1 MKFRKFLTIGIA
13 ALTVAAFSFGLAACT
28 DPSKDPDE
36 PDTPVG
42 PDDPDTPVA
51 EVTVEG
57 GYGVFEAA
65 YQVDF
70 CMNLYEDGTYYYNQ
84 YTSAIYYGTYTAEE
98 ASGTDDQGRTI
109 HYTIT
114 FDDTVDFGEGPHN
127 IVTDAE
133 GIVYLTG
140 IYDSMSLATK
150 DLPKQDEPYDEVEQ
164 TKATYYSTN
173 YMEDVVSIQLTTTMK
188 FYLNNVYG
196 LGMAGASGTYTEEV
210 KEDGSVVYTLT
221 DGEDS
226 SKVFTL
232 TMNGANGTLEGGDL
246 EAPYTMTSIN
256 PTLVVE
262 FEMTGVNS
270 WGASLTLTCYDDGT
284 ANMQIAIPGTPEF
297 SDGLGTWT
305 YIADGDYYVITFGT
319 TIYTA
324 ENDGEGTYSFEYA
337 IVNANFGGQKVV
349 VSYKNEAEMVA
360 YTFTYK
366 NDWSYDLG
374 TEIAMTARAE
384 VGAESYTFTG
394 AIWGGVGTLTIT
406 LAEDGSV
413 TVVADA
419 ESVGAVGVEVTTG
432 TWEANEDGSLAI
444 TINGNPYTATVSE

>member
-13 ALTVAAFSFGLAACT
+13 ALTVAAFSFGLAACKPDT
-28 DPSKDPDE
+28 EDPGKDPE
-36 PDTPVG
+36 NPGGDTPVA
-42 PDDPDTPVA
+42 PA

-98 ASGTDDQGRTI
+98 ATGTDDQGRTI

-127 IVTDAE
+127 IVSDAE
-133 GIVYLTG
+133 GAVYLTG
-140 IYDSMSLATK
+140 IYDSMSTATK

-164 TKATYYSTN
+164 IVATYYSTDYLN
-173 YMEDVVSIQLTTTMK
+173 DVVSIQFTSTKK
-188 FYLNNVYG
+188 FYLNNIYG
-196 LGMAGASGTYTEEV
+196 LGMAGAMGTYTEEV

-221 DGEDS
+221 DSDDS

-232 TMNGANGTLEGGDL
+232 TMNGASGTLEGGDL

-262 FEMTGVNS
+262 FEMAGVNS

-297 SDGLGTWT
+297 SDGIGTWT
-305 YIADGDYYVITFGT
+305 YMADGDYYVITFGT

-337 IVNANFGGQKVV
+337 IANANFGGEKVV
-349 VSYKNEAEMVA
+349 VSYKNEAEMVV

-374 TEIAMTARAE
+374 SEIAMTARVEA
-384 VGAESYTFTG
+384 GAESYTFTG
-394 AIWGGVGTLTIT
+394 PIWGGVGTLTIT
-406 LAEDGSV
+406 LAEGGTV

-444 TINGNPYTATVSE
+444 TINGNLYTATVSE

>member
-13 ALTVAAFSFGLAACT
+13 TLTVAAFSFGLAACKPDT
-28 DPSKDPDE
+28 EDPGKDPE
-36 PDTPVG
+36 TPGGNTPV
-42 PDDPDTPVA
+42 TPA

-98 ASGTDDQGRTI
+98 ATGTDDQGRTI

-127 IVTDAE
+127 IVSDAE
-133 GIVYLTG
+133 GAVYLTG

-150 DLPKQDEPYDEVEQ
+150 DLPKQDEPYKEVEQ
-164 TKATYYSTN
+164 TKATYYSTDYLN
-173 YMEDVVSIQLTTTMK
+173 DVVSIQLTTTMK

-221 DGEDS
+221 DSDDS

-256 PTLVVE
+256 PNLVVE
-262 FEMTGVNS
+262 VEFTGSNS
-270 WGASLTLTCYDDGT
+270 WGAAVVLTCYDDSS
-284 ANMQIAIPGTPEF
+284 ANLQITMEGVMDFADAT
-297 SDGLGTWT
+297 GTWQ
-305 YIADGDYYVITFGT
+305 YMSDGDYYVFVFGST
-319 TIYTA
+319 VYTA
-324 ENDGEGTYSFEYA
+324 ENTDGTYSFSYK
-337 IVNANFGGQKVV
+337 INAAQFGGEEVTL
-349 VSYKNEAEMVA
+349 SYTLEEPLIS
-360 YTFTYK
+360 YSFTYTPVL
-366 NDWSYDLG
+366 SYAAGETVNMVCNSVAD
-374 TEIAMTARAE
+374 AE
-384 VGAESYTFTG
+384 EYTFTG
-394 AIWGGVGTLTIT
+394 SIWGGACTFTIVCSADGTCS
-406 LAEDGSV
+406 G
-413 TVVADA
+413 
-419 ESVGAVGVEVTTG
+419 TTSYATDEGEG
-432 TWEANEDGSLAI
+432 TWSQADGVI
-444 TINGNPYTATVSE
+444 TIEINGTTYTATAAE

>member
-13 ALTVAAFSFGLAACT
+13 ALTVAAFSFGLAACKPDT
-28 DPSKDPDE
+28 EDPGKDPE
-36 PDTPVG
+36 TPGGDTPV
-42 PDDPDTPVA
+42 TPA
-51 EVTVEG
+51 EVTVDG

-133 GIVYLTG
+133 GAVYLTG

-150 DLPKQDEPYDEVEQ
+150 DLPKQDEPYKEVEQ
-164 TKATYYSTN
+164 TKATYYSTDYLN
-173 YMEDVVSIQLTTTMK
+173 DVVSIQLTTTKK
-188 FYLNNVYG
+188 FYLNNIYG

-305 YIADGDYYVITFGT
+305 YMADGDYYVITFGT

-324 ENDGEGTYSFEYA
+324 ENDGEGTYSFEYTIA
-337 IVNANFGGQKVV
+337 NANFGGEKVL
-349 VSYKNEAEMVA
+349 VSYTLSEPLVK
-360 YTFTYK
+360 YTFTYTPAVAWASGTPVEMVCNAPASAEK
-366 NDWSYDLG
+366 FTFQGDLWGMPVTLECAADG
-374 TEIAMTARAE
+374 TCAASIDASGQIAQ
-384 VGAESYTFTG
+384 
-394 AIWGGVGTLTIT
+394 
-406 LAEDGSV
+406 DG
-413 TVVADA
+413 
-419 ESVGAVGVEVTTG
+419 EG
-432 TWEANEDGSLAI
+432 TWSIADGVI
-444 TINGNPYTATVSE
+444 TIEINGATYTATVSE

>member
-13 ALTVAAFSFGLAACT
+13 ALTVAAFSFGLAACKPET
-28 DPSKDPDE
+28 EDPGKDPE
-36 PDTPVG
+36 TPGGDTPVA
-42 PDDPDTPVA
+42 PA

-133 GIVYLTG
+133 GAVYLTG

-150 DLPKQDEPYDEVEQ
+150 DLPKQDEPYKEVEQ
-164 TKATYYSTN
+164 TKATYYSTDYLN
-173 YMEDVVSIQLTTTMK
+173 DVVSIQLTTTMK

-246 EAPYTMTSIN
+246 EAPYSMTSIN
-256 PTLVVE
+256 PTIVVE

-270 WGASLTLTCYDDGT
+270 WGASLTLTCYDDST

-297 SDGLGTWT
+297 SDGLGTWK
-305 YIADGDYYVITFGT
+305 YMADGDYYVITFGT

-337 IVNANFGGQKVV
+337 IVNANFGGEKVL
-349 VSYKNEAEMVA
+349 VSYTLSEPLVK
-360 YTFTYK
+360 YTFTYTPAVAWASGTPVEMVCNAPASAEK
-366 NDWSYDLG
+366 FTFQGDLWGMPVTLECAADG
-374 TEIAMTARAE
+374 TCAASIDASGQIAQ
-384 VGAESYTFTG
+384 
-394 AIWGGVGTLTIT
+394 
-406 LAEDGSV
+406 DG
-413 TVVADA
+413 
-419 ESVGAVGVEVTTG
+419 EG
-432 TWEANEDGSLAI
+432 TWSIADGVI
-444 TINGNPYTATVSE
+444 TIEINGTTYTATAAE

>member
-13 ALTVAAFSFGLAACT
+13 TLTVAAFSFGLAACKPET
-28 DPSKDPDE
+28 EDPGKNPE
-36 PDTPVG
+36 NPGGDTPV
-42 PDDPDTPVA
+42 TPA

-57 GYGVFEAA
+57 GYGMFEAA

-98 ASGTDDQGRTI
+98 ATGTDDQGRTI

-127 IVTDAE
+127 IVSDAE
-133 GIVYLTG
+133 GTVYLTG
-140 IYDSMSLATK
+140 IYDSMSTATK

-164 TKATYYSTN
+164 IVATYYSTN
-173 YMEDVVSIQLTTTMK
+173 YMEDVVSIQFTSTKK
-188 FYLNNVYG
+188 FYLNNIYG
-196 LGMAGASGTYTEEV
+196 LGMAGAMGTYTEDV

-221 DGEDS
+221 DSDDS

-232 TMNGANGTLEGGDL
+232 TMNGASGTLEGGDL
-246 EAPYTMTSIN
+246 EAPYSMTSIN
-256 PTLVVE
+256 PTIVVE

-305 YIADGDYYVITFGT
+305 YMADGDYYVITFGT

-337 IVNANFGGQKVV
+337 IANANFGGEKVV
-349 VSYKNEAEMVA
+349 VSYTLSEPLVK
-360 YTFTYK
+360 YTFTYTPAVAWASGTPVEMVCNAPASAEK
-366 NDWSYDLG
+366 FTFQGDLWGMPVTLECAADG
-374 TEIAMTARAE
+374 TCAASIDASGQIAQ
-384 VGAESYTFTG
+384 
-394 AIWGGVGTLTIT
+394 
-406 LAEDGSV
+406 DG
-413 TVVADA
+413 
-419 ESVGAVGVEVTTG
+419 EG
-432 TWEANEDGSLAI
+432 TWSIADGVI
-444 TINGNPYTATVSE
+444 TIEINGATYTATVSE

>member
-42 PDDPDTPVA
+42 PDEPDTPVA

-65 YQVDF
+65 YQVDL

-98 ASGTDDQGRTI
+98 ASGTDEDGNTI
-109 HYTIT
+109 HYTVT
-114 FDDTVDFGEGPHN
+114 FDDQVNFGEETHN
-127 IVTDAE
+127 IVSDAD
-133 GIVYLTG
+133 GTVYLTNM
-140 IYDSMSLATK
+140 YDDMSLLTYNFS
-150 DLPKQDEPYDEVEQ
+150 KQEDYLEEVVQTVEQ
-164 TKATYYSTN
+164 FWSTN
-173 YMEDVVSIQLTTTMK
+173 YAEDFVTAT
-188 FYLNNVYG
+188 FYSDNSYTLDGING
-196 LGMAGASGTYTEEV
+196 AGYAGSLGTYTSETA
-210 KEDGSVVYTLT
+210 EDGTVTYTMT
-221 DGEDS
+221 DGDDS
-226 SKVFTL
+226 SKVYTITVVGASITL
-232 TMNGANGTLEGGDL
+232 TGTET
-246 EAPYTMTSIN
+246 EYTMTSIN
-256 PTLVVE
+256 PNLVVE
-262 FEMTGVNS
+262 VEFTGSNS
-270 WGASLTLTCYDDGT
+270 WGASLTLSCYDDGT

-305 YIADGDYYVITFGT
+305 YMADGDYYVITFGT

-337 IVNANFGGQKVV
+337 IANANFGGEKVV

-384 VGAESYTFTG
+384 AGAESYTFTG
-394 AIWGGVGTLTIT
+394 AIWGGVGTLTIS
-406 LAEDGSV
+406 LAEDGTV

-432 TWEANEDGSLAI
+432 TWEAGEDGSLAI
-444 TINGNPYTATVSE
+444 TINGNSYTATVSE

>member
-13 ALTVAAFSFGLAACT
+13 ALTVAAFSFGLAACKPDT
-28 DPSKDPDE
+28 EDPGKDPE
-36 PDTPVG
+36 TPGGDTPVA
-42 PDDPDTPVA
+42 PA

-57 GYGVFEAA
+57 GYGMFEAA

-98 ASGTDDQGRTI
+98 ATGTDDQGRTI

-127 IVTDAE
+127 IVSDAE
-133 GIVYLTG
+133 GTVYLTG
-140 IYDSMSLATK
+140 IYDSMSTATK

-164 TKATYYSTN
+164 IVATYYSTN
-173 YMEDVVSIQLTTTMK
+173 YMEDVVSIQFTSTKK
-188 FYLNNVYG
+188 FYLNNIYG
-196 LGMAGASGTYTEEV
+196 LGMAGAMGTYTEDV

-221 DGEDS
+221 DSDDS

-232 TMNGANGTLEGGDL
+232 TMNGASGTLEGGDL
-246 EAPYTMTSIN
+246 EAPYSMTSIN
-256 PTLVVE
+256 PTIVVE

-305 YIADGDYYVITFGT
+305 YMADGDYYVITFGT

-337 IVNANFGGQKVV
+337 IANANFGGEKVV
-349 VSYKNEAEMVA
+349 VSYTLSEPLVK
-360 YTFTYK
+360 YTFTYTPAVAWASGTPVEMVCNAPASAEK
-366 NDWSYDLG
+366 FTFQGDLWGMPVTLECAADG
-374 TEIAMTARAE
+374 TCAASIDASGQIAQ
-384 VGAESYTFTG
+384 
-394 AIWGGVGTLTIT
+394 
-406 LAEDGSV
+406 DG
-413 TVVADA
+413 
-419 ESVGAVGVEVTTG
+419 EG
-432 TWEANEDGSLAI
+432 TWSIADGVI
-444 TINGNPYTATVSE
+444 TIEINGATYTATVSE

>member
-13 ALTVAAFSFGLAACT
+13 ALTVAAFSFGLAACKPDT
-28 DPSKDPDE
+28 EDPGKDPE
-36 PDTPVG
+36 NPGGDTPVA
-42 PDDPDTPVA
+42 PA

-98 ASGTDDQGRTI
+98 ATGTDEQGRTI

-127 IVTDAE
+127 IVSDAE
-133 GIVYLTG
+133 GAVYLTG
-140 IYDSMSLATK
+140 IYDSMSTATK

-164 TKATYYSTN
+164 IVATYYSTDYLN
-173 YMEDVVSIQLTTTMK
+173 DVVSIQFTSTKK
-188 FYLNNVYG
+188 FYLNNIYG
-196 LGMAGASGTYTEEV
+196 LGMAGAMGTYTEEV

-221 DGEDS
+221 DSDDS
-226 SKVFTL
+226 S
-232 TMNGANGTLEGGDL
+232 
-246 EAPYTMTSIN
+246 
-256 PTLVVE
+256 
-262 FEMTGVNS
+262 NS

-284 ANMQIAIPGTPEF
+284 ANMQIVLAGTMDF
-297 SDGLGTWT
+297 SDGIGTWT
-305 YIADGDYYVITFGT
+305 YMADGDYYVITFGT

-337 IVNANFGGQKVV
+337 IANANFGGEKVV
-349 VSYKNEAEMVA
+349 VSYKNEAEMVV

-374 TEIAMTARAE
+374 SEIAMTARVEA
-384 VGAESYTFTG
+384 GAESYTFTG
-394 AIWGGVGTLTIT
+394 PIWGGVGTLTIT
-406 LAEDGSV
+406 LAEGGSV

-444 TINGNPYTATVSE
+444 TINGNLYTATVSE

>member
-13 ALTVAAFSFGLAACT
+13 ALTVAAFSFGLAACKP
-28 DPSKDPDE
+28 DPEKPEE
-36 PDTPVG
+36 PDTPG
-42 PDDPDTPVA
+42 GETPVTPV

-57 GYGVFEAA
+57 GYGMFEAA

-84 YTSAIYYGTYTAEE
+84 YTSAIHYGTYTAEE
-98 ASGTDDQGRTI
+98 ATGTDDQGRTI

-127 IVTDAE
+127 IVSDAE
-133 GIVYLTG
+133 GAVYLTG
-140 IYDSMSLATK
+140 IYDSMSFATK
-150 DLPKQDEPYDEVEQ
+150 DLPKQDEPYKEVEQ
-164 TKATYYSTN
+164 TKATYYSTDYLN
-173 YMEDVVSIQLTTTMK
+173 DVVSIQLTTTMK

-232 TMNGANGTLEGGDL
+232 TMNGANGTLDGGDL

-256 PTLVVE
+256 PTIVVE

-305 YIADGDYYVITFGT
+305 YMADGDYYVITFGT

-337 IVNANFGGQKVV
+337 IVNANFGGEKVL
-349 VSYKNEAEMVA
+349 VSYTLSEPLVK
-360 YTFTYK
+360 YTFTYTPAVAWASGTPVEMVCNAPASAEK
-366 NDWSYDLG
+366 FTFQGDLWGMPVTLECAADG
-374 TEIAMTARAE
+374 TCAASIDASGQIAQ
-384 VGAESYTFTG
+384 
-394 AIWGGVGTLTIT
+394 
-406 LAEDGSV
+406 DG
-413 TVVADA
+413 
-419 ESVGAVGVEVTTG
+419 EG
-432 TWEANEDGSLAI
+432 TWSQADGVI
-444 TINGNPYTATVSE
+444 TIEINGTTYTATAGE

>member
-13 ALTVAAFSFGLAACT
+13 ALTVAAFSFGLAACKPDT
-28 DPSKDPDE
+28 EDPGKDPE
-36 PDTPVG
+36 TPGGDTPVA
-42 PDDPDTPVA
+42 PA

-98 ASGTDDQGRTI
+98 SSGTDDQGRTI

-133 GIVYLTG
+133 GAVYLTG
-140 IYDSMSLATK
+140 IYDSMSTATK

-232 TMNGANGTLEGGDL
+232 TMNGASGTLEGGDL
-246 EAPYTMTSIN
+246 EAPYSMTSIN
-256 PTLVVE
+256 PTIVVE

-305 YIADGDYYVITFGT
+305 YMADGDYYVITFGT

-324 ENDGEGTYSFEYA
+324 ENDGEGTYSFEYTIA
-337 IVNANFGGQKVV
+337 NANFGGEKVL
-349 VSYKNEAEMVA
+349 VSYTLSEPLVK
-360 YTFTYK
+360 YTFTYTPAVAWASGTPVEMVCNAPASAEK
-366 NDWSYDLG
+366 FTFQGDLWGMPVTLECAADG
-374 TEIAMTARAE
+374 TCAASIDASGQIAQ
-384 VGAESYTFTG
+384 
-394 AIWGGVGTLTIT
+394 
-406 LAEDGSV
+406 DG
-413 TVVADA
+413 
-419 ESVGAVGVEVTTG
+419 EG
-432 TWEANEDGSLAI
+432 TWSIADGVI
-444 TINGNPYTATVSE
+444 TIEINGTTYTATAGE